1 MTSLIEKR
9 RHKRE
14 TIRIAATAVTQD
26 GILRQD
32 VLVVN
37 LSRSGA
43 MVELAESIELNG
55 PFTLLFNNK
64 MEPCRLVWRE
74 AQFAG
79 VRFEAPTI
87 SP

>member
-1 MTSLIEKR
+1 M
-9 RHKRE
+9 
-14 TIRIAATAVTQD
+14 TQD

-32 VLVVN
+32 VVVVN

-43 MVELAESIELNG
+43 MVELAENIELNG

-74 AQFAG
+74 AKLAG
-79 VRFEAPTI
+79 LRFEAPAT